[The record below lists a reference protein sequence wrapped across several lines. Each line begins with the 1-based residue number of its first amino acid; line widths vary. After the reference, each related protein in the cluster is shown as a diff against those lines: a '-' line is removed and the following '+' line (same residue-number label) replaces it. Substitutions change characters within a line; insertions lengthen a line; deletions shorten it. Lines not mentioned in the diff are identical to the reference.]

1 MNKAQVLQST
11 KRLALTA
18 TAAGIALCVS
28 ACAGDTA
35 AKKQTKVVPAPPLP
49 PPITQTAKAQTPAPA
64 APKPEPAKAA
74 QPDAA
79 AQLIER
85 VESQYQAGES
95 NYRAGHLEAAK
106 QNFDTAVD
114 MLLTSKL
121 SLKSDPRLMAEFEKV
136 VEHVNGMEMAA
147 LKQGDGFTEQHSVP
161 APIDEANDVTFPVDP
176 NVRAE
181 AQRELSATS
190 SDLPLVMNDYVA
202 SYISM
207 FSSPRGRPV
216 IERALVRAGR
226 YRAMI
231 ERVLRE
237 EGVPQDLI
245 YLAQAESG
253 FQPMAVSRVGARGMW
268 QFMASRAAGYGLQR
282 NWWIDERQDPEKST
296 RAAARHLK
304 DLYNQFGDW
313 YLAIAA
319 YNSGPGNVQYGVEK
333 TGYADFWELYRR
345 SVLPAETKN
354 YVPII
359 LAMTIMAKN
368 PQQYGLD
375 KINLEQPLEI
385 DTVRVDYP
393 VDLRLVAEAADV
405 PIQQLMDLNPS
416 LLRLTTP
423 KDAVFDLH
431 LPAGTKDRYV
441 AAISAIPVD
450 KRVSWRYHRVQPGDS
465 LSAIARKYHTST
477 DAIAEA
483 NNMSGDE
490 PIANTKLV
498 IPMTGAKAPSGVAAS
513 YSKRATHYDVRRGDT
528 VLSVAD
534 DFGVPADRVRRWNHL
549 RGNTLKPGRTV
560 LIYRPVLNASDAD
573 EAAEPRMRTTSASRR
588 SSSRHRSSSS
598 TGAKHASKKHHE

>member
-1 MNKAQVLQST
+1 
-11 KRLALTA
+11 
-18 TAAGIALCVS
+18 
-28 ACAGDTA
+28 
-35 AKKQTKVVPAPPLP
+35 
-49 PPITQTAKAQTPAPA
+49 
-64 APKPEPAKAA
+64 
-74 QPDAA
+74 
-79 AQLIER
+79 
-85 VESQYQAGES
+85 
-95 NYRAGHLEAAK
+95 
-106 QNFDTAVD
+106 
-114 MLLTSKL
+114 
-121 SLKSDPRLMAEFEKV
+121 
-136 VEHVNGMEMAA
+136 
-147 LKQGDGFTEQHSVP
+147 
-161 APIDEANDVTFPVDP
+161 
-176 NVRAE
+176 
-181 AQRELSATS
+181 
-190 SDLPLVMNDYVA
+190 
-202 SYISM
+202 
-207 FSSPRGRPV
+207 
-216 IERALVRAGR
+216 
-226 YRAMI
+226 
-231 ERVLRE
+231 
-237 EGVPQDLI
+237 
-245 YLAQAESG
+245 
-253 FQPMAVSRVGARGMW
+253 MW

-282 NWWIDERQDPEKST
+282 NWWIDERQDPERST

-375 KINLEQPLEI
+375 KINLEQPLET

-431 LPAGTKDRYV
+431 LPVGTKDRYV

-450 KRVSWRYHRVQPGDS
+450 KRVSWRYHRVAPGDT
-465 LSAIARKYHTST
+465 LAAIARKYHTSAA
-477 DAIAEA
+477 AIAEA

-490 PIANTKLV
+490 AIANSKLV
-498 IPMTGAKAPSGVAAS
+498 IPMTGAKVASAASAS
-513 YSKRATHYDVRRGDT
+513 YSKRATRYEVRHGDT

-549 RGNTLKPGRTV
+549 RGNTLKPGRTL
-560 LIYRPVLNASDAD
+560 LIYRPVLNASDSD
-573 EAAEPRMRTTSASRR
+573 DVAEPRIRTTSATRR
-588 SSSRHRSSSS
+588 SSSRRHSSSS
-598 TGAKHASKKHHE
+598 HNTKHASKKHRK